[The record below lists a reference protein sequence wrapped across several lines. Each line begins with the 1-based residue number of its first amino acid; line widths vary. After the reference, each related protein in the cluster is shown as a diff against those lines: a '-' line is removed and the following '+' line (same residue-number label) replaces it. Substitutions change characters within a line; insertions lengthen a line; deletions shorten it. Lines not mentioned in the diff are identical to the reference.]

1 MPCFVCSSVD
11 RHFGKFHVLAITDR
25 ATINLGVQRSLRLT
39 DFISLGYKTSNGTAE
54 SHSSLFLVFGRTPT
68 LVVIMTVLIYIPTNS
83 AYQLPSLYTP
93 TSFCYFIVVVLDY

>member
-25 ATINLGVQRSLRLT
+25 ATISICNRSLRLT

-54 SHSSLFLVFGRTPT
+54 SHSRLVLVFGRTPT
-68 LVVIMTVLIYIPTNS
+68 LVVIMTVLIYIPTDS
-83 AYQLPSLYTP
+83 AHQLPSLYTP
-93 TSFCYFIVVVLDY
+93 TSFVIFVVVVLDY